1 MPSFNFV
8 LLTIIGTG
16 IVTWLSRIIPFVL
29 LKKFQLSKGV
39 IEFLSFVPIAIMSA
53 LWFENLFVQHIGHLP
68 SIEWGNFLASIPT
81 VISAIISKN
90 LLVIVIV
97 GVISLG
103 IVRMVLGM

>member
-8 LLTIIGTG
+8 LLTIVGTG
-16 IVTWLSRIIPFVL
+16 VVTWLSRIIPFVV

-53 LWFENLFVQHIGHLP
+53 LWFENIFVQHIGHLP
-68 SIEWGNFLASIPT
+68 SIEWGNFLASLPT
-81 VISAIISKN
+81 VASAIISKN

-103 IVRMVLGM
+103 VIRLLMG

>member
-8 LLTIIGTG
+8 LLTIVGTG
-16 IVTWLSRIIPFVL
+16 VVTWLSRIIRFVV

-53 LWFENLFVQHIGHLP
+53 LWFENIFVQHIGHLP
-68 SIEWGNFLASIPT
+68 SIEWGNFLASLPT
-81 VISAIISKN
+81 VASAIISKN

-103 IVRMVLGM
+103 VIRLLMG

>member
-8 LLTIIGTG
+8 LLTIVGTG
-16 IVTWLSRIIPFVL
+16 VVTWLSRIIPFVV

-53 LWFENLFVQHIGHLP
+53 LWFENIFVQHIGHLP
-68 SIEWGNFLASIPT
+68 SIEWGNFLASLPT
-81 VISAIISKN
+81 VASAMISKN

-103 IVRMVLGM
+103 VIRLLMG

>member
-8 LLTIIGTG
+8 LLTIVGTG
-16 IVTWLSRIIPFVL
+16 VVTWLSRIIPFVV

-39 IEFLSFVPIAIMSA
+39 IEFLSFVPIAIMLA
-53 LWFENLFVQHIGHLP
+53 LWFENIFVQHIGHLP
-68 SIEWGNFLASIPT
+68 SIEWGNFLASLPT
-81 VISAIISKN
+81 VASAIISKN

-103 IVRMVLGM
+103 VIRLLMG

>member
-8 LLTIIGTG
+8 LLTIVGTG
-16 IVTWLSRIIPFVL
+16 VVTWLSRIIPFVV

-39 IEFLSFVPIAIMSA
+39 IEFLSFVPIAIMSV
-53 LWFENLFVQHIGHLP
+53 LWFENIFVQHIGHLP
-68 SIEWGNFLASIPT
+68 SIEWGNFLASLPT
-81 VISAIISKN
+81 VASAIISKN

-103 IVRMVLGM
+103 VIRLLMG

>member
-8 LLTIIGTG
+8 LLTIVGTG
-16 IVTWLSRIIPFVL
+16 VVTWLSRIIPFVV

-53 LWFENLFVQHIGHLP
+53 LWFENIFVQHIGHLP
-68 SIEWGNFLASIPT
+68 SIEWGNFLASLPN
-81 VISAIISKN
+81 VASAIISKN

-103 IVRMVLGM
+103 VIRLLMG